1 MSHRGVSIQAKFV
14 VVKWSTLSHYVDLHF
29 HSIDAPSASIF
40 YIYYYRLLMYDWIK
54 FSNLFIKKKFK
65 CEYVMVHALRCYF
78 TSYITFLSHV

>member
-40 YIYYYRLLMYDWIK
+40 YIYITILYYYRLLMYDWIK
-54 FSNLFIKKKFK
+54 FSNLFIKKSSN
-65 CEYVMVHALRCYF
+65 VNM
-78 TSYITFLSHV
+78 